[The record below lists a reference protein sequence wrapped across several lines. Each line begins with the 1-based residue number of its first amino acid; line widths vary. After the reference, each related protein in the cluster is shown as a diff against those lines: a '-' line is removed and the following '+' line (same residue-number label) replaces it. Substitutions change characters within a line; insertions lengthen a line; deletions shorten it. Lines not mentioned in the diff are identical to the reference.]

1 MNTMISQT
9 VEGRDALT
17 YDVIVLGS
25 GAAGLAAAVT
35 ASCRGLKVLLVE
47 KATVFGG
54 TSAISGGAV
63 WLHDTDQARAAGH
76 HLPAEEMRRYLK
88 QVIGAGYNPV
98 LIDAFIEHGREALR
112 YLEANSELKY
122 SLRPI
127 SPDYYPDLPGGT
139 LTGRA
144 LEIDEYDGRRLG
156 EHFKDLKRPPD
167 GMLLFGGMM
176 VNRVDIQHFLS
187 FRRSPASLW
196 HCLKLIARYAR
207 DRLSHSRGTRLTVG
221 NALIA
226 RLATTALANGVDLW
240 LEATPEALIMDNGQ
254 VRGVQVSRAG
264 VLRTVYAR
272 GGVVLAMGGF
282 AAGPQAA
289 HYRPATGAE
298 HCSMSPPTH
307 VGDGLRLTAALN
319 AAVGDRLAANFFW
332 APVSVLHRPDGSEE
346 RFPHLVTDRAKPGVI
361 AVNRDG
367 QRFVNESDSYHCF
380 VEAMLANGGAN
391 APCWLICDG
400 EALNRYGLGLARPRP
415 VDNRALIEAGYLL
428 RADSLGE
435 LARLTGIDEAAL
447 HNTVASYNADAEQG
461 VDRAFGKGSSAY
473 NRYMGDPL
481 HQPNPCL
488 RPLTR
493 APYYAVR
500 VLTGDLGSAR
510 GLVTNAQANVLDR
523 HGTAIPGLYAAGNE
537 MNSIMDGTYPG
548 PGITLGPGLTFGYLA
563 ASDIARRLV
572 DSTAPLNRTGEPHV
586 LRTAHLHDQADA
598 AR

>member
-1 MNTMISQT
+1 MNTTTSLASA
-9 VEGRDALT
+9 DAGQT

-25 GAAGLAAAVT
+25 GAAGFAAAVT

-47 KATVFGG
+47 KTEAFGG

-76 HLPAEEMRRYLK
+76 HLAAEQMRDYLK
-88 QVIGAGYNPV
+88 AVIGPGYNPP
-98 LIDAFIEHGREALR
+98 LIDAFIEHGREALH
-112 YLEANSELKY
+112 YLETYSELKY
-122 SLRPI
+122 SLRPL

-187 FRRSPASLW
+187 IKRSPKSLW
-196 HCLKLIARYAR
+196 HCLKLLTRYAL
-207 DRLSHSRGTRLTVG
+207 DRLSHPRGTRLTVG

-240 LEATPEALIMDNGQ
+240 LQATPEALIIEHGR
-254 VRGVQVSRAG
+254 VRGVQISRGAITRP
-264 VLRTVYAR
+264 VFAR

-282 AAGPQAA
+282 AAGAHAA
-289 HYRPATGAE
+289 QQRPDTGSE
-298 HCSMSPPTH
+298 HWSMSPPAN
-307 VGDGLRLTAALN
+307 VGDGQRLAASIN
-319 AAVGDRLAANFFW
+319 AAVGDHLAANFFW
-332 APVSVLHRPDGSEE
+332 APVSVLHKADGSVE

-361 AVNRDG
+361 AVNRAG
-367 QRFVNESDSYHCF
+367 RRFVNESDSYHCF
-380 VEAMLANGGAN
+380 VQGMFAQGGAN
-391 APCWLICDG
+391 APCWLICDS
-400 EALNRYGLGLARPRP
+400 EALNNYGLGLARPSP
-415 VDNRALIEAGYLL
+415 VDNSALIKAGYLL
-428 RADSLGE
+428 RADSLAE
-435 LARLTGIDEAAL
+435 LALAAGIDAASL
-447 HNTVASYNADAEQG
+447 EQTLAQYNADAEHG
-461 VDRAFGKGSSAY
+461 VDPLFGKGSTAY

-488 RPLTR
+488 KPLR
-493 APYYAVR
+493 KAPFYAIR
-500 VLTGDLGSAR
+500 LFTGDLGSAR
-510 GLVTNAQANVLDR
+510 GLVTNGQANVLDR
-523 HGTAIPGLYAAGNE
+523 SNAPIPGLYAAGNE

-563 ASDIARRLV
+563 ASDIARRLS
-572 DSTAPLNRTGEPHV
+572 STASPSPTGEQHV
-586 LRTAHLHDQADA
+586 LRTAHLHP
-598 AR
+598 